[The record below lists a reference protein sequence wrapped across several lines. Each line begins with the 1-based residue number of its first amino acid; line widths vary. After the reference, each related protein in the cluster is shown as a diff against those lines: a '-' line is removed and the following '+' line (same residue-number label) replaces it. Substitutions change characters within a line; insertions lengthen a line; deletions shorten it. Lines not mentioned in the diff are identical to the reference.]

1 MKIAYTEIMVDTPRL
16 FEQGL
21 IGSRL
26 RRAIRQGAEDFL
38 LLRASADLSDRLT
51 AVLRHFSTVLDFAT
65 PGPHAAEALLVSGRA
80 ETIIRSAPIPE
91 AMGQGQFQALIADSG
106 LLPFGPA
113 TLDAVI
119 SLLALQTVDD
129 LPGILL
135 QIRRAL
141 KPDGMF
147 LACLLGGASLT
158 ELRQSLLQAESEM
171 EGGISPRVAP
181 FADIS
186 DLGGLLQRAGF
197 ALPVSDVDS
206 FTVRYASPLGLMH
219 DLRRMGATNAL
230 IERRKTPLRRATLLR
245 ALEIYTKRFSDPDG
259 RVRATF
265 EFIWIS
271 GWAPHESQQKPLK
284 PGSATKRL
292 ADALGVVE
300 HATGDTP
307 NGQK

>member
-21 IGSRL
+21 IRSRL

-91 AMGQGQFQALIADSG
+91 AIGQGQFQALIADSG

-113 TLDAVI
+113 TLDAII

-206 FTVRYASPLGLMH
+206 FAVRYASPLGLMH

-271 GWAPHESQQKPLK
+271 GWTPHESQQKPLK

-300 HATGDTP
+300 HATGYTS

>member
-1 MKIAYTEIMVDTPRL
+1 MADAPRL

-21 IGSRL
+21 IRQRL
-26 RRAIRQGAEDFL
+26 QRALRQGAEDFL
-38 LLRASADLSDRLT
+38 LARASADLSDRL
-51 AVLRHFSTVLDFAT
+51 AVVLRQFPTVLDFAT
-65 PGPHAAEALLVSGRA
+65 PGFHASEALLASGRA
-80 ETIIRSAPIPE
+80 ETVIRAAPVPE
-91 AMGQGQFQALIADSG
+91 AIGKGRIPALVADTS
-106 LLPFGPA
+106 LLPFGVSS
-113 TLDAVI
+113 LDAVV

-129 LPGILL
+129 LPGLLL

-141 KPDGMF
+141 RPDGMF

-158 ELRQSLLQAESEM
+158 ELRQSLLQAESEI

-230 IERRKTPLRRATLLR
+230 IERRKTPMRRSTLLR
-245 ALEIYTKRFSDPDG
+245 TLEIYAERFSDPDG
-259 RVRATF
+259 KVRATF
-265 EFIWIS
+265 ELIWIS

-284 PGSATKRL
+284 PGSAAKRL
-292 ADALGVVE
+292 ADALGVAE
-300 HATGDTP
+300 HPT
-307 NGQK
+307 GQKR

>member
-1 MKIAYTEIMVDTPRL
+1 MVDAPRL

-21 IGSRL
+21 IRQRL
-26 RRAIRQGAEDFL
+26 QRAIRQGAEDFL
-38 LLRASADLSDRLT
+38 LARASADLSDRLT
-51 AVLRHFSTVLDFAT
+51 AVLRQFPIVLDFGT
-65 PGPHAAEALLVSGRA
+65 PGPRAAEVLLASGRA
-80 ETIIRSAPIPE
+80 DRVIRAAPTYAAIGHRHISA
-91 AMGQGQFQALIADSG
+91 LVADTG
-106 LLPFGPA
+106 LLPFGA
-113 TLDAVI
+113 SSLDAVV

-129 LPGILL
+129 LPGILS

-141 KPDGMF
+141 RPDGMF

-158 ELRQSLLQAESEM
+158 ELRQSLVQAESEV

-181 FADIS
+181 FADIR

-206 FTVRYASPLGLMH
+206 FTVRYASPLGLMR

-245 ALEIYTKRFSDPDG
+245 TFEIYAERFSDPDG

-284 PGSATKRL
+284 PGSAAKRL
-292 ADALGVVE
+292 ADALGVAE
-300 HATGDTP
+300 HPTGDRSS
-307 NGQK
+307 GQK

>member
-1 MKIAYTEIMVDTPRL
+1 MVDAPRL
-16 FEQGL
+16 FEQVL
-21 IGSRL
+21 IRSRL
-26 RRAIRQGAEDFL
+26 KRAIRQGAEDFL
-38 LLRASADLSDRLT
+38 LARASADLSDRLT
-51 AVLRHFSTVLDFAT
+51 AVLRQFATVLDFAT
-65 PGPHAAEALLVSGRA
+65 PGPHAAEVLAASGRA
-80 ETIIRSAPIPE
+80 ETIIRAAPVLE
-91 AMGQGQFQALIADSG
+91 ALGQGNFHALVSDIG

-129 LPGILL
+129 LPGLLL
-135 QIRRAL
+135 QIRRSL
-141 KPDGMF
+141 RPDGMF
-147 LACLLGGASLT
+147 LACLMGGASLT

-197 ALPVSDVDS
+197 ALPVSDTDR
-206 FTVRYASPLGLMH
+206 FTVRYANPLGLMH

-230 IERRKTPLRRATLLR
+230 IERRKTPMRRATLLR
-245 ALEIYTKRFSDPDG
+245 ALEIYSERFSDSDG

-265 EFIWIS
+265 ELVWIS

-284 PGSATKRL
+284 PGSAAKRL
-292 ADALGVVE
+292 ADALGVAE
-300 HATGDTP
+300 HPTGEAPT
-307 NGQK
+307 GQK